1 MFIVL
6 YIQVSS
12 LTHSYLDSGGNNDR
26 STDTSNLRSIA
37 CALVRLDVWAL
48 ETFEYAIP
56 VNDRSREIYEEF
68 KAVVSNQVKSLTNH
82 KYRYENRFENE
93 IQHILDKLSN
103 EEILEIL
110 CNLQTSTYYA
120 QFIQLRTLVYTIMA
134 AEHRYATN
142 TSIASN
148 LTVPK
153 DLKHLETPQSYL
165 TYLTSHYTDTKLRLR
180 SVVMGCRDLRDRI
193 KHAAELGEIP
203 PKALSALKKKMEALQ
218 VDYRDACTEVEIDS
232 HVLIDPS
239 IPQWW

>member
-1 MFIVL
+1 VFIVL
-6 YIQVSS
+6 YVEFSF

-26 STDTSNLRSIA
+26 STDTSSLRSIA
-37 CALVRLDVWAL
+37 CALVRLDAWAL
-48 ETFEYAIP
+48 ETFEYAI
-56 VNDRSREIYEEF
+56 NLNLRSREILEEF
-68 KAVVSNQVKSLTNH
+68 KVVVSNQVKSLTNH
-82 KYRYENRFENE
+82 EYWYENRFENE

-110 CNLQTSTYYA
+110 CNLQTNTYYA
-120 QFIQLRTLVYTIMA
+120 QFIQFRTGVYTIVV

-153 DLKHLETPQSYL
+153 YLKDLETPQDYL
-165 TYLTSHYTDTKLRLR
+165 RHITTECAEAKLRLR
-180 SVVMGCRDLRDRI
+180 SVVIGCRDLRDRI

-203 PKALSALKKKMEALQ
+203 LQALGALKKKMEALQ
-218 VDYRDACTEVEIDS
+218 VNYRDACTEVEIDR

>member
-1 MFIVL
+1 
-6 YIQVSS
+6 
-12 LTHSYLDSGGNNDR
+12 LTQRYLDSGGINDR

-37 CALVRLDVWAL
+37 FALLRLDAWAL
-48 ETFEYAIP
+48 ETFKYATF

-68 KAVVSNQVKSLTNH
+68 QAVVSNQVKSLTHH
-82 KYRYENRFENE
+82 KFQYENIFENE
-93 IQHILDKLSN
+93 IQRILDKLSD

-120 QFIQLRTLVYTIMA
+120 QFIQLRTSVYTIMA
-134 AEHRYATN
+134 TEHKYATN

-203 PKALSALKKKMEALQ
+203 LKALGALKKKMEALQ
-218 VDYRDACTEVEIDS
+218 LNYRDACTEVGIDS
-232 HVLIDPS
+232 HNLIDPTLL
-239 IPQWW
+239 QWW

>member
-1 MFIVL
+1 
-6 YIQVSS
+6 

-37 CALVRLDVWAL
+37 CALVRLDAWAL
-48 ETFEYAIP
+48 ETFEYAAHI
-56 VNDRSREIYEEF
+56 NDRSQEIYEEF
-68 KAVVSNQVKSLTNH
+68 KVVVSNQVKSLANH

-134 AEHRYATN
+134 AEHRYAIN

-153 DLKHLETPQSYL
+153 HFDSLESPQAYL
-165 TYLTSHYTDTKLRLR
+165 RFLTMENTDIKLRLR
-180 SVVMGCRDLRDRI
+180 LVVMGCRDLRDRI

-203 PKALSALKKKMEALQ
+203 PKALSVLKKKMEALQ
-218 VDYRDACTEVEIDS
+218 VDYRDACTEVEVDR